1 MSSKVNNLNIEKQY
15 PLPTPQEILEELPT
29 TFISEDT
36 VYRFRQTVE
45 RIIQRKD
52 PRILVI
58 TGPCSIDSIPAAL
71 EYASA
76 LKSLQKKV
84 ESKMMLM
91 MRTYFEKPRTT
102 LGWKGMIYDP
112 DLNQSFNIEKG
123 VRLARKLLLE
133 ITDMELPA
141 ATEFLE
147 PIIPQ
152 YIADLISWAAIGAR
166 TVESQTHR
174 QLASGLSMPVGLK
187 NATDGSINVA
197 VEAIQTARAKH
208 SFLGV
213 INDGR
218 TGVFQTRGNRNCHV
232 VLRGGQH
239 LPNYSS
245 ENVAYTVELLRRIHL
260 TPSVMIDCSHANSM
274 RNPLLQPKILMDVAD
289 QIRNGQ
295 SAICGV
301 MLESYIKTGRQDINV
316 QGKSFPG
323 ISVTDACLG
332 WQETEEAILRA
343 FERLPEF

>member
-1 MSSKVNNLNIEKQY
+1 MSKVINLNIEKQY

-29 TFISEDT
+29 TFVTEDA
-36 VYRFRQTVE
+36 VYRFRQDVE

-58 TGPCSIDSIPAAL
+58 TGPCSIDSLPAAL

-76 LKSLQKKV
+76 LRSLQQKV
-84 ESKMMLM
+84 SSKMMLV

-123 VRLARKLLLE
+123 VRMARKLLLE
-133 ITDMELPA
+133 ITRMELPT

-174 QLASGLSMPVGLK
+174 QLASGLSMPVGFK

-197 VEAIQTARAKH
+197 VDAIQTARAKH

-239 LPNYSS
+239 LPNYCS
-245 ENVAYTVELLRRIHL
+245 EHVAYTVELMKRLKL

-274 RNPLLQPKILMDVAD
+274 RNPLMQPKIMMDVVA
-289 QIRNGQ
+289 QIRSGQ
-295 SAICGV
+295 KAICGV
-301 MLESYIKTGRQDINV
+301 MLESYIKTGRQDISTK
-316 QGKSFPG
+316 GKMIPG
-323 ISVTDACLG
+323 ISITDACLG
-332 WQETEEAILRA
+332 WQETEAAILA
-343 FERLPEF
+343 AYEQLP

>member
-1 MSSKVNNLNIEKQY
+1 MSSKVNNVNIEKQY

-29 TFISEDT
+29 TFVSEDT
-36 VYRFRQTVE
+36 VYRFRQEVE
-45 RIIQRKD
+45 NIIQRKD
-52 PRILVI
+52 PRILVV

-76 LKSLQKKV
+76 LKTLQQKV
-84 ESKMMLM
+84 SSKMMLV

-112 DLNQSFNIEKG
+112 DMNQSFNIEKG

-133 ITDMELPA
+133 ITRMELPA

-174 QLASGLSMPVGLK
+174 QLASGLSMPVGFK

-245 ENVAYTVELLRRIHL
+245 ENVAYTVELLRRLNL

-274 RNPLLQPKILMDVAD
+274 RDPLKQPKILMNAVE

-301 MLESYIKTGRQDINV
+301 MLESYIKTGRQDISV

-332 WQETEEAILRA
+332 WQETEEAILNA
-343 FERLPEF
+343 FEQLP

>member
-29 TFISEDT
+29 TFVSEDT
-36 VYRFRQTVE
+36 VFRFRQAVE
-45 RIIQRKD
+45 NIILRKD

-71 EYASA
+71 EYASV
-76 LKSLQKKV
+76 LRNLQNKV
-84 ESKMMLM
+84 ASKMQLV

-102 LGWKGMIYDP
+102 IGWKGMIYDP
-112 DLNQSFNIEKG
+112 DMNQSFNIEKG
-123 VRLARKLLLE
+123 VRMARKLLLE
-133 ITDMELPA
+133 VTRMELPA

-152 YIADLISWAAIGAR
+152 YYADLISWAAIGAR

-174 QLASGLSMPVGLK
+174 QLASGLSMPVGFK

-232 VLRGGQH
+232 ILRGGQH

-245 ENVAYTVELLRRIHL
+245 ENVAYAVELMKRLKL
-260 TPSVMIDCSHANSM
+260 TPSVMIDCSHANSL
-274 RNPLLQPKILMDVAD
+274 RDPLMQPKILMNAVE

-301 MLESYIKTGRQDINV
+301 MLESYLKTGKQDISTK
-316 QGKSFPG
+316 GKIFPG

-332 WQETEEAILRA
+332 WKETEEAILA
-343 FERLPEF
+343 AYEQLP

>member
-1 MSSKVNNLNIEKQY
+1 MSSKVNNLNIANQY

-29 TFISEDT
+29 TFVSEDT
-36 VYRFRQTVE
+36 VFRFRQDVE
-45 RIIQRKD
+45 NIIQRRD

-58 TGPCSIDSIPAAL
+58 TGPCSIDSLPAAL

-76 LKSLQKKV
+76 LRNLQDKV
-84 ESKMMLM
+84 SSKMMLV

-102 LGWKGMIYDP
+102 IGWKGMIYDP
-112 DLNQSFNIEKG
+112 DLNQSCNIEKG
-123 VRLARKLLLE
+123 VRMARKLLLE
-133 ITDMELPA
+133 ITRMELPA

-152 YIADLISWAAIGAR
+152 YYADLISWAAIGAR

-174 QLASGLSMPVGLK
+174 QLASGLSMPVGFK

-197 VEAIQTARAKH
+197 VEAIQTARAQH

-232 VLRGGQH
+232 ILRGGQH

-245 ENVAYTVELLRRIHL
+245 EHVAYTVELMKRLKL
-260 TPSVMIDCSHANSM
+260 VPSVMIDCSHANSM
-274 RNPLLQPKILMDVAD
+274 RDPLKQPKILENVVA
-289 QIRNGQ
+289 QIHSGQ
-295 SAICGV
+295 TAICGV
-301 MLESYIKTGRQDINV
+301 MLESYLKTGKQDIATK
-316 QGKSFPG
+316 GKIFPG

-332 WQETEEAILRA
+332 WQETEEAILAA
-343 FERLPEF
+343 FEQLP

>member
-1 MSSKVNNLNIEKQY
+1 MRSKVNNLNIANQY

-29 TFISEDT
+29 TFVSEDA
-36 VYRFRQTVE
+36 VFRFRQDVE
-45 RIIQRKD
+45 NIIQRRD

-58 TGPCSIDSIPAAL
+58 TGPCSIDSLPAAL

-76 LKSLQKKV
+76 LRNLQDKV
-84 ESKMMLM
+84 SSKMMLV

-102 LGWKGMIYDP
+102 IGWKGMIYDP

-123 VRLARKLLLE
+123 VRMARKLLLE
-133 ITDMELPA
+133 ITRMELPA

-152 YIADLISWAAIGAR
+152 YYADLISWAAIGAR

-174 QLASGLSMPVGLK
+174 QLASGLSMPVGFK

-218 TGVFQTRGNRNCHV
+218 TGVFQTRGNHNCHV
-232 VLRGGQH
+232 ILRGGQH

-245 ENVAYTVELLRRIHL
+245 EHVAYTVELMKRLKL
-260 TPSVMIDCSHANSM
+260 TPSVMIDCSHANSL
-274 RNPLLQPKILMDVAD
+274 RDPLKQPKILENVIS
-289 QIRNGQ
+289 QIRGGQ

-301 MLESYIKTGRQDINV
+301 MLESYLKTGKQDIITR
-316 QGKSFPG
+316 GKIFPG

-332 WQETEEAILRA
+332 WQETEEAILAA
-343 FERLPEF
+343 FEQLP

>member
-1 MSSKVNNLNIEKQY
+1 MSSKVNNLNIENQY

-29 TFISEDT
+29 TFVSEDT
-36 VYRFRQTVE
+36 VYRFRQEVE
-45 RIIQRKD
+45 NIIRRKD

-58 TGPCSIDSIPAAL
+58 AGPCSIDSLPAAL
-71 EYASA
+71 EYASV
-76 LKSLQKKV
+76 LKNLQRKV
-84 ESKMMLM
+84 ASKMMLV

-123 VRLARKLLLE
+123 VRMARKLLLE
-133 ITDMELPA
+133 VTRMELPA

-166 TVESQTHR
+166 TAESQTHR
-174 QLASGLSMPVGLK
+174 QLASGLSMPVGFK

-245 ENVAYTVELLRRIHL
+245 EHVAYTVELLRRLNL

-274 RNPLLQPKILMDVAD
+274 RNPLMQPKILMDVVS

-301 MLESYIKTGRQDINV
+301 MLESYIKTGRQDISSI
-316 QGKSFPG
+316 GKIIPG
-323 ISVTDACLG
+323 VSVTDACLG
-332 WQETEEAILRA
+332 WQETEEAILAA
-343 FERLPEF
+343 FEQLPG

>member
-1 MSSKVNNLNIEKQY
+1 MSKIVNLNIENQY

-29 TFISEDT
+29 TFVTEDT
-36 VYRFRQTVE
+36 VYRFRQDVE

-58 TGPCSIDSIPAAL
+58 TGPCSIDSLPAAL

-76 LKSLQKKV
+76 LRSLQQKV
-84 ESKMMLM
+84 ASKMMLV

-123 VRLARKLLLE
+123 VRMARKLLLE
-133 ITDMELPA
+133 ITRMELPT

-174 QLASGLSMPVGLK
+174 QLASGLSMPVGFK

-197 VEAIQTARAKH
+197 VDAIQTARAKH

-239 LPNYSS
+239 LPNYCS
-245 ENVAYTVELLRRIHL
+245 EHVAYTVELMKRLKL

-274 RNPLLQPKILMDVAD
+274 RNPLMQPKIMMDVVA
-289 QIRNGQ
+289 QIRSGQ
-295 SAICGV
+295 KAICGM
-301 MLESYIKTGRQDINV
+301 MLESYIKTGRQDISTK
-316 QGKSFPG
+316 GKMIPG
-323 ISVTDACLG
+323 ISITDACLG
-332 WQETEEAILRA
+332 WQETEAAILA
-343 FERLPEF
+343 AYEQLP

>member
-1 MSSKVNNLNIEKQY
+1 
-15 PLPTPQEILEELPT
+15 
-29 TFISEDT
+29 
-36 VYRFRQTVE
+36 
-45 RIIQRKD
+45 
-52 PRILVI
+52 
-58 TGPCSIDSIPAAL
+58 
-71 EYASA
+71 
-76 LKSLQKKV
+76 
-84 ESKMMLM
+84 MMLM

-245 ENVAYTVELLRRIHL
+245 EHVAYTVELLRRLKL

-274 RNPLLQPKILMDVAD
+274 RNPLMQPKILMDVVN

-301 MLESYIKTGRQDINV
+301 MLESYLKTGRQDITS
-316 QGKSFPG
+316 QGKIFPG

-332 WQETEEAILRA
+332 WKETEEAILNA
-343 FERLPEF
+343 FEQLP

>member
-1 MSSKVNNLNIEKQY
+1 MIRSATVILICIHTERSSVPN
-15 PLPTPQEILEELPT
+15 T
-29 TFISEDT
+29 SAS
-36 VYRFRQTVE
+36 
-45 RIIQRKD
+45 RK
-52 PRILVI
+52 I
-58 TGPCSIDSIPAAL
+58 
-71 EYASA
+71 YASA

-245 ENVAYTVELLRRIHL
+245 ENVAYTVELLRRLKL

-274 RNPLLQPKILMDVAD
+274 RNPLMQPKIMMDVVN

-301 MLESYIKTGRQDINV
+301 MLESYLKTGRQDITS
-316 QGKSFPG
+316 QGKIFPG

-332 WQETEEAILRA
+332 WKETEEAILNA
-343 FERLPEF
+343 FEQLP

>member
-1 MSSKVNNLNIEKQY
+1 MNSKVNNLNIEKQY

-29 TFISEDT
+29 TFVTEDT
-36 VYRFRQTVE
+36 VYRFRQAVE
-45 RIIQRKD
+45 NIIQRKD

-76 LKSLQKKV
+76 LRSLQEKV
-84 ESKMMLM
+84 SSKMLLV

-102 LGWKGMIYDP
+102 IGWKGMIYDP

-123 VRLARKLLLE
+123 VRMARKLLLE
-133 ITDMELPA
+133 VTRMELPA

-152 YIADLISWAAIGAR
+152 YYADLISWAAIGAR

-174 QLASGLSMPVGLK
+174 QLASGLSMPVGFK
-187 NATDGSINVA
+187 NATDGSINIA

-232 VLRGGQH
+232 ILRGGQH

-245 ENVAYTVELLRRIHL
+245 ENVAYAVELMRRL
-260 TPSVMIDCSHANSM
+260 KLVPSVMIDCSHANSM
-274 RNPLLQPKILMDVAD
+274 RDPLKQPKILADVVD
-289 QIRNGQ
+289 QIRKGQ
-295 SAICGV
+295 TAICGV
-301 MLESYIKTGRQDINV
+301 MLESYIKTGKQDINTK
-316 QGKSFPG
+316 GKIIPG

-332 WQETEEAILRA
+332 WQETEEAILA
-343 FERLPEF
+343 AYEQLP

>member
-1 MSSKVNNLNIEKQY
+1 MSKIVNLNIEKQY

-29 TFISEDT
+29 TFVTEDA
-36 VYRFRQTVE
+36 VYRFRQDVE

-58 TGPCSIDSIPAAL
+58 TGPCSIDSLPAAL

-76 LKSLQKKV
+76 LRSLQQKV
-84 ESKMMLM
+84 SSKMMLV

-123 VRLARKLLLE
+123 VRMARKLLLE
-133 ITDMELPA
+133 ITRMELPT

-174 QLASGLSMPVGLK
+174 QLASGLSMPVGFK

-197 VEAIQTARAKH
+197 VDAIQTARAKH

-239 LPNYSS
+239 LPNYCS
-245 ENVAYTVELLRRIHL
+245 EHVAYTVELMKRLKL

-274 RNPLLQPKILMDVAD
+274 RNPLMQPKIMMDVVA
-289 QIRNGQ
+289 QIRSGQ
-295 SAICGV
+295 KAICGV
-301 MLESYIKTGRQDINV
+301 MLESYIKTGRQDISTK
-316 QGKSFPG
+316 GKMIPG
-323 ISVTDACLG
+323 ISITDACLG
-332 WQETEEAILRA
+332 WQETEAAILA
-343 FERLPEF
+343 AYEQLP

>member
-29 TFISEDT
+29 TFVSEDT
-36 VYRFRQTVE
+36 VYRFRQEVE
-45 RIIQRKD
+45 NIIQRKD

-58 TGPCSIDSIPAAL
+58 TGPCSIDSVPAAL

-76 LKSLQKKV
+76 LKSLQQKV
-84 ESKMMLM
+84 SSKMMLV

-112 DLNQSFNIEKG
+112 DMNQSFNIEKG

-133 ITDMELPA
+133 ITRMELPA

-174 QLASGLSMPVGLK
+174 QLASGLSMPVGFK

-245 ENVAYTVELLRRIHL
+245 ENVAYTVELMRRIGL

-274 RNPLLQPKILMDVAD
+274 RNPLMQPKILMDVMN

-301 MLESYIKTGRQDINV
+301 MLESYIKTGRQDINA

-332 WQETEEAILRA
+332 WHETEDAILKA
-343 FERLPEF
+343 FEQLPEH

>member
-1 MSSKVNNLNIEKQY
+1 MNSKVNNLNIEKQY

-29 TFISEDT
+29 TFVTEDT
-36 VYRFRQTVE
+36 VFRFRQEVE
-45 RIIQRKD
+45 NIIQRKD

-58 TGPCSIDSIPAAL
+58 TGPCSIDSLPAAL
-71 EYASA
+71 EYASR
-76 LKSLQKKV
+76 LKSLQQKV
-84 ESKMMLM
+84 ASKMMLV

-123 VRLARKLLLE
+123 VRMARKLLLA
-133 ITDMELPA
+133 ITKAELPA

-152 YIADLISWAAIGAR
+152 YYADLISWAAIGAR

-174 QLASGLSMPVGLK
+174 QLASGLSMPVGFK
-187 NATDGSINVA
+187 NATDGSINIA
-197 VEAIQTARAKH
+197 VEAIQTSRAKH

-218 TGVFQTRGNRNCHV
+218 TGVFQTRGNRNCHLI
-232 VLRGGQH
+232 LRGGQH
-239 LPNYSS
+239 QPNYSS
-245 ENVAYTVELLRRIHL
+245 ENVAYAAELMRRLGL
-260 TPSVMIDCSHANSM
+260 TPSVMIDCSHANSQ
-274 RNPLLQPKILMDVAD
+274 RKPETQPEILKNVIS

-301 MLESYIKTGRQDINV
+301 MLESYLKTGRQDISSV
-316 QGKSFPG
+316 GKIIPG

-332 WQETEEAILRA
+332 WPETEDAILA
-343 FERLPEF
+343 AYEQLP

>member
-1 MSSKVNNLNIEKQY
+1 MSSKVNNLNIANQY

-29 TFISEDT
+29 TFVSEDT
-36 VYRFRQTVE
+36 VYRFRQDVE
-45 RIIQRKD
+45 NIIQRRD

-58 TGPCSIDSIPAAL
+58 TGPCSIDSLPAAL

-76 LKSLQKKV
+76 LRNLQDKV
-84 ESKMMLM
+84 SSKMMLV

-102 LGWKGMIYDP
+102 IGWKGMIYDP

-123 VRLARKLLLE
+123 VRMARKLLLE
-133 ITDMELPA
+133 ITRMELPA

-152 YIADLISWAAIGAR
+152 YYADLISWAAIGAR

-174 QLASGLSMPVGLK
+174 QLASGLSMPVGFK

-197 VEAIQTARAKH
+197 VEAIQTARAQH

-232 VLRGGQH
+232 ILRGGQH

-245 ENVAYTVELLRRIHL
+245 EHVAYTVELMKRLNL
-260 TPSVMIDCSHANSM
+260 VPSVMIDCSHANSM
-274 RNPLLQPKILMDVAD
+274 RDPLKQPKILENVVA
-289 QIRNGQ
+289 QIRSGQ
-295 SAICGV
+295 TAICGV
-301 MLESYIKTGRQDINV
+301 MLESYLKTGKQDIAAK
-316 QGKSFPG
+316 GKIFPG

-332 WQETEEAILRA
+332 WQETEEAILAA
-343 FERLPEF
+343 FEQLP

>member
-1 MSSKVNNLNIEKQY
+1 MSSKVNNLNIAKQY

-29 TFISEDT
+29 TFVSEDT
-36 VYRFRQTVE
+36 VFRFRQDVE
-45 RIIQRKD
+45 NIIQRRD

-58 TGPCSIDSIPAAL
+58 TGPCSIDSLPAAL

-76 LKSLQKKV
+76 LRNLQDKV
-84 ESKMMLM
+84 ASKMLLV

-102 LGWKGMIYDP
+102 IGWKGMIYDP

-123 VRLARKLLLE
+123 VRMARKLLLE
-133 ITDMELPA
+133 ITRMELPA

-152 YIADLISWAAIGAR
+152 YYADLISWAAIGAR

-174 QLASGLSMPVGLK
+174 QLASGLSMPVGFK

-197 VEAIQTARAKH
+197 VEAIQTARAQH

-232 VLRGGQH
+232 ILRGGQH
-239 LPNYSS
+239 LPNFSS
-245 ENVAYTVELLRRIHL
+245 EHVAYTVELMKRLKL
-260 TPSVMIDCSHANSM
+260 VPSVMIDCSPANSM
-274 RNPLLQPKILMDVAD
+274 RDPLKQPKILENVVA
-289 QIRNGQ
+289 QIRSGQ
-295 SAICGV
+295 TAICGV
-301 MLESYIKTGRQDINV
+301 MLESYLKTGKQDIATK
-316 QGKSFPG
+316 GKIFPG

-332 WQETEEAILRA
+332 WQETEEAILAA
-343 FERLPEF
+343 FEQLP